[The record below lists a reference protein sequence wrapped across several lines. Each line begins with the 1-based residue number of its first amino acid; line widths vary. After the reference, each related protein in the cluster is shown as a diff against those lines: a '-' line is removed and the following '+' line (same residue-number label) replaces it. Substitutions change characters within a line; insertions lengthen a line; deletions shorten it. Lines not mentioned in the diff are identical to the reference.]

1 MTTFDP
7 QLEIDLLKKL
17 TRQKKKHL
25 SILDNAI
32 KALPE
37 KERNLFFGLDA
48 AIDATEKKIKKNR
61 EPLVDIM
68 KSSYTQNEDNTLSFN
83 VGYGRKNKI
92 TVQKKVNNKNTIIK
106 LIDDDFFVTG
116 DIRSIKAHK
125 QLHSFSLKRTR

>member
-37 KERNLFFGLDA
+37 KERNLFFELDA
-48 AIDATEKKIKKNR
+48 AIDTTEKKIKKNR
-61 EPLVDIM
+61 EPLANIM
-68 KSSYTQNEDNTLSFN
+68 KGSYTQNEDNTLSFN

-92 TVQKKVNNKNTIIK
+92 TVQKKVDNKNTIIK

-116 DIRSIKAHK
+116 DIRSVKAHK